1 MRISGTRWFAMALI
15 AGMGASVSSLA
26 LAHVDVGVDI
36 GVPGV
41 VYAPQPVYAA
51 PPPEYAPP
59 PPEYA
64 PPPQAAIVIAP
75 GWYGDRYYDG
85 HRYWER
91 HDWEEHH
98 HDWEEHHHGDR
109 DWREARDYHGG
120 YDHHDYDHHD
130 GHRDGWHD
138 HGGDGPHYD
147 GHGDH

>member
-41 VYAPQPVYAA
+41 VYAPQPVYVA

-59 PPEYA
+59 

-91 HDWEEHH
+91 RDWEARH
-98 HDWEEHHHGDR
+98 HDER
-109 DWREARDYHGG
+109 NWREARDYHGG

-130 GHRDGWHD
+130 GQRDGWRPDHD
-138 HGGDGPHYD
+138 D
-147 GHGDH
+147 HGDH